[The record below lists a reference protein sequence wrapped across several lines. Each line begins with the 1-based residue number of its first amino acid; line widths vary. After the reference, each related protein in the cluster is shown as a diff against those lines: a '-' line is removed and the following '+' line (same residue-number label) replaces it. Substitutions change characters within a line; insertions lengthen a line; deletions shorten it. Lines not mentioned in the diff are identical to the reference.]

1 MLLTDLITEPQELI
15 PHQYNKIKS
24 PQYDAVISKY
34 LQTAPSVEHPVLI
47 HMAGIPGSGKT
58 TYYRTHDW
66 PQHVFI
72 AFDNIMEDLKEYQN
86 DLKAFGAEIAFNKW
100 EIPARIIGYELLRL
114 AVEQHKNIFF
124 DNGGSSQGHLELI
137 KNIKKFGY
145 TTAMYYIDCPLQVA
159 IERSIIREKE
169 INRHIPIETIED
181 RFYKT
186 INKIKQYQQI
196 VDCFYHIDYS
206 STLAE
211 KIA

>member
-1 MLLTDLITEPQELI
+1 MFGAIKREVLMLLTDLITEPQELI

-100 EIPARIIGYELLRL
+100 QPATRIIL
-114 AVEQHKNIFF
+114 
-124 DNGGSSQGHLELI
+124 
-137 KNIKKFGY
+137 
-145 TTAMYYIDCPLQVA
+145 T
-159 IERSIIREKE
+159 
-169 INRHIPIETIED
+169 
-181 RFYKT
+181 
-186 INKIKQYQQI
+186 
-196 VDCFYHIDYS
+196 
-206 STLAE
+206 
-211 KIA
+211 